1 MPLTET
7 DPNRAVTSANNTQ
20 VKSNIQHLLV
30 FRHRNNDKENAPTNT
45 PSNRASTT
53 KSASTNSPKTIDSL
67 RDIDP
72 DNHDEFP
79 IRYNCNQIRTRLNRL
94 TTTGGM
100 KIGELQRKLG
110 VSSKSY
116 NSFLRM
122 SGPHAGMGNNT
133 YVAGH
138 LLFAAMEDN
147 GISMPKAS
155 TSTKKAGT
163 TKKGEDKT
171 TDITAIHLSGEES
184 GTVPIYDT
192 CDDIRNKINAHLR
205 SAGTTQAS
213 FCREISACQGRDA
226 TPIQSGQV
234 TSFLRKKGPMAGNTR
249 GKKSK
254 KREEVEEVWKQEG
267 GANTTIANETRG
279 VWATGDENVSMNK
292 YGKIEITS
300 KGGRVRSSGYYS

>member
-1 MPLTET
+1 
-7 DPNRAVTSANNTQ
+7 
-20 VKSNIQHLLV
+20 
-30 FRHRNNDKENAPTNT
+30 
-45 PSNRASTT
+45 
-53 KSASTNSPKTIDSL
+53 
-67 RDIDP
+67 
-72 DNHDEFP
+72 
-79 IRYNCNQIRTRLNRL
+79 
-94 TTTGGM
+94 M

-234 TSFLRKKGPMAGNTR
+234 TSFLRKKGPMAGNTSKVFYASYVFFEKVR
-249 GKKSK
+249 VKKGGKKSK